1 MLQAKEGHLS
11 VVKLLVRVRASVN
24 RTTAEA
30 MKIHGLSRVHH
41 ESHGLVRPDEITHQ
55 TPLAIATAC
64 GHAKVAAFLEAC
76 GAWH

>member
-1 MLQAKEGHLS
+1 M
-11 VVKLLVRVRASVN
+11 VRLLIRVGADVN

-30 MKIHGLSRVHH
+30 MDRNGLRRVHH

-55 TPLAIATAC
+55 TPLAIAKAC
-64 GHAKVAAFLEAC
+64 GHAKVAALLEAS